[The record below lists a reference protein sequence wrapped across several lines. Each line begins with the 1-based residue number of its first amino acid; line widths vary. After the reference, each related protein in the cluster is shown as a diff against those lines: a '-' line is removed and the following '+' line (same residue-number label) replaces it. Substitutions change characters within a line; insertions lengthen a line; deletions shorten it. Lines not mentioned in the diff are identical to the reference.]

1 MRCENYM
8 KGNLLAKITRFR
20 AYQLGNPG
28 SSFSYFDGTTFTLIE
43 ARLTELNRP
52 RIDKELEICGTS
64 RVGCLHITSW
74 DADHCAV
81 NDLKGILKRYRPHK
95 IEYPGYPP
103 KTETAEE
110 CLELIR
116 CYRTLMQ
123 KEGVTIPIQRIDP
136 PYVNAL
142 NPASALGYRD
152 IVYHPKYLSEK
163 SNDNST
169 VQLFRTGCFNVASLG
184 DVENNMISARLSKCR
199 VFNSEV
205 DVMIL
210 AHHGADNGFTT
221 SRFLRTVRPTVAIC
235 SSDYDNQY
243 DHPREEISEL
253 LDKYGIPRFTTK
265 TGDIALQSLAPHTH
279 TYRLIN
285 LKADSTERSSERE
298 FKSKKSAKLQ
308 HNLDTVRGVYAS
320 SRKPFPR

>member
-1 MRCENYM
+1 M

-43 ARLTELNRP
+43 ARLTDLNRP

-64 RVGCLHITSW
+64 RVGVLHITSW

-81 NDLKGILKRYRPHK
+81 NDLKEILKRYRPSR

-110 CLELIR
+110 CLVLIR
-116 CYRTLMQ
+116 GYRTLMQ
-123 KEGVTIPIQRIDP
+123 SAGVAASIQQIDP
-136 PYVNAL
+136 PYVNSL
-142 NPASALGYRD
+142 HPAEALGYRD
-152 IVYHPKYLSEK
+152 IVYHPKYLSET
-163 SNDNST
+163 SNNNST
-169 VQLFRTGCFNVASLG
+169 VKLFRTGCFNVASLG
-184 DVENNMISARLSKCR
+184 DVEDNMISARLSNCP

-205 DVMIL
+205 DAIIL

-221 SRFLRTVRPTVAIC
+221 NRFLRAVRPTVAIC
-235 SSDYDNQY
+235 SADYDNQF
-243 DHPREEISEL
+243 DHPREEIREML
-253 LDKYGIPRFTTK
+253 NKYGIPLFTTK
-265 TGDIALQSLAPHTH
+265 TGDVALQSLAPHTH
-279 TYRLIN
+279 AYRLIN
-285 LKADSTERSSERE
+285 LKADSTERSSERV
-298 FKSKKSAKLQ
+298 FKSKKSAKLR

-320 SRKPFPR
+320 TRKPFPR